1 MGAPGCR
8 LYHRRTK
15 LPDLPTL
22 DFLNRLGAFARRCWP
37 WLRIPVWVGLGLLF
51 GFVLPYTLIL
61 NKRVQDRFNDLVFA
75 VPTRVYARPLA
86 LAAGTPM
93 TPAALELELTFSG
106 YSHDG
111 GEIVG
116 SWVKQGSTYTISSR
130 GYAGPDGGELPK
142 RIDVTL
148 GNGTVQQVRDAATHD
163 SIPLAHLDPARI
175 ATLYGAK
182 QEERRFVRLADVPPL
197 LLSGLQAV
205 EDRDFKHH
213 IGIDFS
219 AILRASFAN
228 MRAGHTVQGG
238 STLTQQLVR
247 NLFLTRDQNFTRKFN
262 EALMS
267 LLLEAHYSK
276 GRILEA
282 YVNDVFLGQQ
292 GDQAVHGFAA
302 ASEFYFGRRMEDLRP
317 QEIALLVGMVKGPS
331 YYDPRR
337 APDRAL
343 ARRNLVI
350 QEFANTGLLTAA
362 QTNAAQASPLGVI
375 SDGQLPHNRFPA
387 FMQLVRSQITA
398 DFDEQSLRDG
408 NLSIFTTLDP
418 TAQLYAEQAITT
430 ALKGLGK
437 RANDVQ
443 AAGVVTDA
451 PTGSVLAVVGSR
463 TPGEQGFNRA
473 IDARRPI
480 GSLVKP
486 FVYLVALT
494 QPARWNLSTLLDD
507 SPVSLRQPDGS
518 YWEPHNDDNQSH
530 GQLPMVDALAHSWN
544 LATIHLGLAVGL
556 PRIQAFLKSFGLD
569 NVSPS
574 PSLLIGALDLAP
586 LQVAQMYQYLA
597 ADGHAL
603 PLVAVRGVVDGS
615 GRTIKRYQVQAGQG
629 EYQDAVRLTTWA
641 LQRVTLYGTAHSI
654 GDSDLARLDAA
665 GKTGTSN
672 DMRDSWFA
680 GYTGQHLA
688 VFWMG
693 RDDNKPTVL
702 FGATGALRAWRE
714 LFEKLPTKPL
724 STTPAQGL
732 ELAWINPADGKPTQ
746 SSCQGARQFEVVS
759 GTLPADT
766 EGCFWQGVKSLF
778 GGGDQPAPAGSTQ
791 PNPTNPSTPDTT
803 IRN

>member
-1 MGAPGCR
+1 
-8 LYHRRTK
+8 
-15 LPDLPTL
+15 
-22 DFLNRLGAFARRCWP
+22 
-37 WLRIPVWVGLGLLF
+37 VWVGLGLLF
-51 GFVLPYTLIL
+51 GFILPYTLIL

-111 GEIVG
+111 GQVVG
-116 SWVKQGSTYTISSR
+116 SWTRQGSTYTISSR

-142 RIDVTL
+142 RIEVTL
-148 GNGTVQQVRDAATHD
+148 GNGSVLQVRNADTRDA
-163 SIPLAHLDPARI
+163 IPVAHLDPARI

-182 QEERRFVRLADVPPL
+182 QEERRFVQLADVPPL

-219 AILRASFAN
+219 AIARAMFAN

-302 ASEFYFGRRMEDLRP
+302 AAEFYFGRRMEDLRP

-337 APDRAL
+337 SPERAL

-362 QTNAAQASPLGVI
+362 QTNAAQAAPLGVI

-387 FMQLVRSQITA
+387 FMELVRSQITA

-418 TAQLYAEQAITT
+418 TAQLYAEQAITS

-437 RANDVQ
+437 RANEVQ

-494 QPARWNLSTLLDD
+494 QPERWNLSTLLDD

-518 YWEPHNDDNQSH
+518 FWEPHNDDNQSH

-556 PRIQAFLKSFGLD
+556 PRIQAFLKSFGLE

-629 EYQDAVRLTTWA
+629 EYQNAVRLTTWA
-641 LQRVTLYGTAHSI
+641 LQQVTLFGTAHSI

-724 STTPAQGL
+724 STTPAPGL
-732 ELAWINPADGKPTQ
+732 ELAWINPADGKQTQ
-746 SSCQGARQFEVVS
+746 PSCQGARQFEVVS
-759 GTLPADT
+759 GSLPADSD
-766 EGCFWQGVKSLF
+766 GCFWQGVKSLF
-778 GGGDQPAPAGSTQ
+778 GGGQPAGASSAPANAPESDSTD
-791 PNPTNPSTPDTT
+791 TP

>member
-1 MGAPGCR
+1 
-8 LYHRRTK
+8 L
-15 LPDLPTL
+15 LDFPTL
-22 DFLNRLGAFARRCWP
+22 DFLTRIRSIARACWP
-37 WLRIPVWVGLGLLF
+37 WLRIPFWIGMGVLF
-51 GFVLPYTLIL
+51 GFVLPYTLVL

-75 VPTRVYARPLA
+75 VPTRVYARPLP

-93 TPAALELELTFSG
+93 TPAALELELTFAG
-106 YSHDG
+106 YSDDG
-111 GEIVG
+111 HGQVAG
-116 SWVKQGSTYTISSR
+116 SWVKQGTRYTITSR

-142 RIDVTL
+142 RIRVTL
-148 GNGTVQQVRDAATHD
+148 GNGTVQTVQD
-163 SIPLAHLDPARI
+163 LADDKAIALTHLDPARI
-175 ATLYGAK
+175 ATLYGAS

-213 IGIDFS
+213 IGIDFT
-219 AILRASFAN
+219 AIVRAAFAN
-228 MRAGHTVQGG
+228 LRAGHTVQGG

-247 NLFLTRDQNFTRKFN
+247 NLFLSRDQNFTRKVN

-267 LLLEAHYSK
+267 MLLEAHYSK

-292 GDQAVHGFAA
+292 GDQAIRGFAA

-317 QEIALLVGMVKGPS
+317 QEVALLVGMVKGPS

-343 ARRNLVI
+343 TRRNLVL
-350 QEFANTGLLTAA
+350 QEFADTGLLD
-362 QTNAAQASPLGVI
+362 AAQARAAQAAPLDVI
-375 SDGQLPHNRFPA
+375 NNGQLPHDRFPA
-387 FMQLVRSQITA
+387 FLQLVRTQITA

-418 TAQLYAEQAITT
+418 AAQLYTEQAITT
-430 ALKGLGK
+430 ALQSLGK
-437 RANDVQ
+437 RGDAVQ

-451 PTGSVLAVVGSR
+451 QTGSVLAVVGSKI
-463 TPGEQGFNRA
+463 PGDQGFNRA

-494 QPARWNLSTLLDD
+494 QPERWNLSSLLDD
-507 SPVSLRQPDGS
+507 SPVSMRQPDGS
-518 YWEPHNDDNQSH
+518 MWTPHNDDNQSH

-544 LATIHLGLAVGL
+544 LATIHLGLEVGL

-586 LQVAQMYQYLA
+586 LQVAQLYQYLA

-603 PLVAVRGVVDGS
+603 PLVAVRGVVDGN
-615 GRTIKRYQVQAGQG
+615 GVTIKRYQVQSGNG
-629 EYQDAVRLTTWA
+629 EYQNAVRLVTWA
-641 LQRVTLYGTAHSI
+641 MQQVALTGTAHAI
-654 GDSDLARLDAA
+654 GDSNLKWLHAA

-672 DMRDSWFA
+672 DLRDSWFA
-680 GYTGQHLA
+680 GFTGEHLA
-688 VFWMG
+688 VFWIG
-693 RDDNKPTVL
+693 RDDNKPTTL
-702 FGATGALRAWRE
+702 FGADGGLRAWRE
-714 LFEKLPTKPL
+714 LFAKLPTTALP
-724 STTPAQGL
+724 TTVADGL
-732 ELAWINPADGKPTQ
+732 EMAWINPTDGKRTEPQ
-746 SSCQGARQFEVVS
+746 CEGARQFPVVA
-759 GTLPADT
+759 GTLSSDT
-766 EGCFWQGVKSLF
+766 EGCFLQSLF
-778 GGGDQPAPAGSTQ
+778 GGGTPSAAASTPAPPA
-791 PNPTNPSTPDTT
+791 PDTP